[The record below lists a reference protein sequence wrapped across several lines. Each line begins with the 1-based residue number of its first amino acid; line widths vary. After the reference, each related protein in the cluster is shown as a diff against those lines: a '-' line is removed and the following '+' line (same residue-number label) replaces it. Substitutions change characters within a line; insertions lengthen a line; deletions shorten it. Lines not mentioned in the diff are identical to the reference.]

1 MAATK
6 HPVVFIYI
14 SADDNEYFLSK
25 KLFTKFSKYTRNIIV
40 TLRIVLSSD
49 ALSSSVEEKDFLENC
64 FESVTRGLKVFLY

>member
-64 FESVTRGLKVFLY
+64 FELIA

>member
-14 SADDNEYFLSK
+14 SADDNEYFWSN

-49 ALSSSVEEKDFLENC
+49 ALSSSVEEKDFLENS
-64 FESVTRGLKVFLY
+64 FELIA